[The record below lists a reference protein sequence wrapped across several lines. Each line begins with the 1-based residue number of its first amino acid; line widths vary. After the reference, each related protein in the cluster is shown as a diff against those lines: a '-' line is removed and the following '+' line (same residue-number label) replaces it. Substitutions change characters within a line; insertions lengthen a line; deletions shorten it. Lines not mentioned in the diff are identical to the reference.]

1 MKDNS
6 DIVTFEFEHSGAAGI
21 IIFDQRAYSKEKVSR
36 VIESLKEEDVETVLD
51 MLSNRREHIN
61 LLNLIM
67 NVEFFAFHGEIYK
80 SRRVNIQS
88 IRNIAVIVAAKY
100 YLEQ

>member
-1 MKDNS
+1 MNHNS
-6 DIVTFEFEHSGAAGI
+6 DIVTVEFEHSGAAGI
-21 IIFDQRAYSKEKVSR
+21 VIFDQRAYSKEKVLR
-36 VIESLKEEDVETVLD
+36 VIETLKEEDVETVLE
-51 MLSNRREHIN
+51 MLSNKRVHIN

-80 SRRVNIQS
+80 SRRDNIQS
-88 IRNIAVIVAAKY
+88 IRNIAVIEAAKY